1 MIYDLVLLRSFVV
14 GDDKVLIFLQIVL
27 CLGGLFFKELYR
39 KDAYPIFVCTVFTWF
54 ATSR

>member
-1 MIYDLVLLRSFVV
+1 LLRSFVV

-27 CLGGLFFKELYR
+27 CLRGLFFKELYR